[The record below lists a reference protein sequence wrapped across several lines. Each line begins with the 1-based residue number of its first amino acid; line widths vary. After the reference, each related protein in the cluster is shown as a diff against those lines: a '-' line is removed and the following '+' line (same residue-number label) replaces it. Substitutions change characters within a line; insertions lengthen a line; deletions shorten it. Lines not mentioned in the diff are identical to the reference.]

1 MSASRSADKSGERSS
16 GARGR
21 YRSTTLRAA
30 TRSATVGSR
39 CTARR
44 YFAAEMRTW
53 GEERDAAVALLRAA
67 GIATAALDADV
78 LLAHV
83 LGVSK
88 EMLYAHPDTEM
99 SLGAERRYR
108 DLIERRAKGEPV
120 AYLRGFKEFYG
131 LRFIV
136 DPRVLIPRPETETLV
151 DAARELIAG
160 RALTVADVG
169 TGSGAVA
176 IAIAAHERAVHVIAT
191 DISNDALV
199 VARENTL
206 RNGVADRIELREGDL
221 FAPIAEP
228 VDLVVA
234 NLPYLRDDT
243 LEHLVGERTAL
254 AFEPRLAV
262 TAGKDGLE
270 LIWRAA
276 ADLHRVL
283 APHGAAL
290 FEIDP
295 PFAEQVAH
303 LLQYSLGGETS
314 VINDLAGDARVVGI
328 TMR

>member
-1 MSASRSADKSGERSS
+1 
-16 GARGR
+16 
-21 YRSTTLRAA
+21 
-30 TRSATVGSR
+30 
-39 CTARR
+39 
-44 YFAAEMRTW
+44 MRTW

-243 LEHLVGERTAL
+243 LEHLVGERTSL

-328 TMR
+328 TMP

>member
-1 MSASRSADKSGERSS
+1 
-16 GARGR
+16 
-21 YRSTTLRAA
+21 
-30 TRSATVGSR
+30 
-39 CTARR
+39 
-44 YFAAEMRTW
+44 MRTW
-53 GEERDAAVALLRAA
+53 GEERDAAVAALRAA

-83 LGVSK
+83 LGVTK

-99 SLGAERRYR
+99 SHGAQRRYR
-108 DLIERRAKGEPV
+108 ELIDRRARGEPV

-131 LRFIV
+131 LRFTV
-136 DPRVLIPRPETETLV
+136 DHRVLIPRPETETLV

-160 RALTVADVG
+160 RAVTVADVG

-176 IAIAAHERAVHVIAT
+176 VAIAAHERAVHVIGT
-191 DISNDALV
+191 DISVDALV

-206 RNGVADRIELREGDL
+206 RNGVADRVELREGDL
-221 FAPIAEP
+221 LAPIADP

-243 LEHLVGERTAL
+243 LEHLVGERTSL

-276 ADLHRVL
+276 SELHRVL
-283 APHGAAL
+283 TPNGAAL

-303 LLQYSLGGETS
+303 LLQYALGGETR
-314 VINDLAGDARVVGI
+314 VINDLAGEARVVGV
-328 TMR
+328 TRR